1 MKTPIEELDE
11 KLDALFQKYGVDLED
26 IADIAKTME
35 RLDEQ
40 KNSQGRNRILV
51 PR

>member
-1 MKTPIEELDE
+1 MTEIIEELNE
-11 KLDALFQKYGVDLED
+11 KLNALFERYGVDLED

-40 KNSQGRNRILV
+40 TSS
-51 PR
+51 

>member
-11 KLDALFQKYGVDLED
+11 KLDALFMKYGVDLED

-35 RLDEQ
+35 RLEI
-40 KNSQGRNRILV
+40 KKTAK
-51 PR
+51 

>member
-35 RLDEQ
+35 LLQEMRQQ
-40 KNSQGRNRILV
+40 K
-51 PR
+51 